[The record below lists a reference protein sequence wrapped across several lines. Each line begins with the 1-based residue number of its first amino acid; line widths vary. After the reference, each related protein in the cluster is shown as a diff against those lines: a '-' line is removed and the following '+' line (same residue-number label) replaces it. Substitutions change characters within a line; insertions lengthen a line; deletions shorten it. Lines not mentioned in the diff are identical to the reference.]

1 MVRCIAFLC
10 LLFSAGTAC
19 AQVQN
24 PTPGVT
30 LLQFSSPSCGPCR
43 SMRPKVRRLHQ
54 AGYVVREIDVT
65 REPQLAERY
74 RVRSLPTFVTV
85 VGNREEGRLV
95 GATSQAQLQ
104 EMMHKTLRL
113 AQERAASVTGERKGS
128 PEFELVGAAGQ
139 SQPMPQNRIVDV
151 SSRGLADS
159 QAQPYS
165 QPAPQQTLTRASA
178 ASTQQPAWPPTS
190 PAQQTNTTRVSPDQL
205 IAASVRLT
213 VEDPDGQSTG
223 TGTVVDSR
231 EGASLVLTC
240 GHIFRSS
247 GGKGPISVTFFQP
260 GPSGAVVKETLQG
273 ELIDFDLERDLA
285 LVSVWTKS
293 RITVASIAPPAFQLA
308 QGNAVTTVGCNQ
320 GANPTAIDTQVTA
333 INRYQGAPNVE
344 AAGAPIEGRSG
355 GGMFNREGQLVGV
368 CFAADHEGNE
378 GLYAALGS
386 IYAKLDEL
394 KLSSVYRNPQTGQTA
409 EVAAEPPREE
419 SVAAVPSRSL
429 DPQVTIRGQ
438 QPSTTSSWPL
448 QEATT
453 APEDSLH
460 AQATAAPL
468 SPEEQAA
475 YEEIQRLGA
484 ESEVVCIIRPKTPDG
499 KSQVIRL
506 ENASSAFVSKLREQS
521 QR

>member
-1 MVRCIAFLC
+1 MVRCTAFLC
-10 LLFSAGTAC
+10 LLFSAGLVH
-19 AQVQN
+19 AQVHN

-43 SMRPKVRRLHQ
+43 SMRPIVRLLRE
-54 AGYVVREIDVT
+54 AGYSVREIDVN
-65 REPQLAERY
+65 REPRFAEQY

-85 VGNREEGRLV
+85 VGNREEGRLL

-104 EMMHKTLRL
+104 EMMHKSLEL
-113 AQERAASVTGERKGS
+113 ARQRIDQAVGTRQPKGEINLLDRHIDPAQPNQER
-128 PEFELVGAAGQ
+128 LVGVSTGLAEGAAH
-139 SQPMPQNRIVDV
+139 SDLVREPA
-151 SSRGLADS
+151 RGLESLGAAKP
-159 QAQPYS
+159 QATWPPVAAPQS
-165 QPAPQQTLTRASA
+165 PAPA
-178 ASTQQPAWPPTS
+178 
-190 PAQQTNTTRVSPDQL
+190 RVSADQL

-213 VEDPDGQSTG
+213 VEDRDGQSTG

-260 GPSGAVVKETLQG
+260 SPSGAVVKETLQG
-273 ELIDFDLERDLA
+273 ELVDFDLERDLA
-285 LVSVWTKS
+285 LVSVWTKGQV
-293 RITVASIAPPAFQLA
+293 TVAPIAPPTFQVA
-308 QGNAVTTVGCNQ
+308 QGNAVTTVGCNE
-320 GANPTAIDTQVTA
+320 GANPTAINTQVTA

-355 GGMFNREGQLVGV
+355 GGMFNSDGQLVGV

-394 KLSSVYRNPQTGQTA
+394 KLSAIYRNPQVGQAAAIAA
-409 EVAAEPPREE
+409 EVPQPEQAA
-419 SVAAVPSRSL
+419 SAPSQAL
-429 DPQVTIRGQ
+429 APQVTIRGQ
-438 QPSTTSSWPL
+438 QPATTPSWPL
-448 QEATT
+448 QEAPA
-453 APEDSLH
+453 APEKSLH

-484 ESEVVCIIRPKTPDG
+484 ESEVVCIIRPKTPEG

-506 ENASSAFVSKLREQS
+506 ENASAAFVSKLQEQS
-521 QR
+521 RR